1 MSRNRARQ
9 PTVQRGPN
17 HRNQKRISI
26 ANILRNNLDLTEGVT
41 RIVGRG
47 TLTAKIKV
55 DRSILKA
62 VRPKSSAR
70 TGRDT
75 KENTMNGAKISAY
88 SIAVRQLCAVGCAI
102 MLSACATLQISTEP
116 TGAELVAQPSAGSPI
131 PLGKSP
137 ASLTSDKLSEIL
149 KQGPVL
155 IRATLEGHE
164 SANLLVPTTLRGE
177 LKASLLLKKLP
188 EMPAKDDEKE
198 DNENEEDD
206 KEQDAPK
213 QNPAELNGLVRDIL
227 DAERGIIEKRFD
239 DAQRISIKIREKFP
253 SLAVSYFL
261 EGSIQF
267 QKGELQAAIASL
279 NRGLELDPDDTV
291 TRNFIEQIKKN
302 STPK

>member
-1 MSRNRARQ
+1 
-9 PTVQRGPN
+9 
-17 HRNQKRISI
+17 
-26 ANILRNNLDLTEGVT
+26 
-41 RIVGRG
+41 
-47 TLTAKIKV
+47 
-55 DRSILKA
+55 
-62 VRPKSSAR
+62 
-70 TGRDT
+70 
-75 KENTMNGAKISAY
+75 MNGAKISAY
-88 SIAVRQLCAVGCAI
+88 LIAIGQLSAVGCLVA
-102 MLSACATLQISTEP
+102 LSGCATLQISTEP
-116 TGAELVAQPSAGSPI
+116 TGAELLAQPSAGSPI

-137 ASLTSDKLSEIL
+137 ANLTSDKLSEIL

-155 IRATLEGHE
+155 IRASLEGHE

-177 LKASLLLKKLP
+177 LKAALLLKKLP
-188 EMPAKDDEKE
+188 EIAAKEDEKDE
-198 DNENEEDD
+198 DG
-206 KEQDAPK
+206 KEKDAPK

-267 QKGELQAAIASL
+267 QKGELPAAIASL

-302 STPK
+302 SAPK